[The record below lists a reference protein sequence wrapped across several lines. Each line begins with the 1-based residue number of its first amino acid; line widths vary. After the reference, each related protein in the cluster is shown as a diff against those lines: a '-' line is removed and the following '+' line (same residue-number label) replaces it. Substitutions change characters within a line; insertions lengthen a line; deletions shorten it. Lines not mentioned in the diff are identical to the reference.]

1 MLSARITDSEI
12 CPITGGAVII
22 TGMPTVL
29 VGYMPAARVTDS
41 LNCSGTIITGSF
53 TVQIGFQP
61 AARIT
66 SVTSHGGVI
75 LTGCPTV
82 VIGG

>member
-1 MLSARITDSEI
+1 MFSARISYAEV
-12 CPITGGAVII
+12 CPVIGGAVII

-29 VGYMPAARVTDS
+29 IGYMPAARVTDLLS
-41 LNCSGTIITGSF
+41 CSGTIIKGSF

-66 SVTSHGGVI
+66 DITSHGGVI
-75 LTGCPTV
+75 STGYPTV
-82 VIGG
+82 IIGG

>member
-1 MLSARITDSEI
+1 MLSARIGDSEI
-12 CPITGGAVII
+12 CPITGAAAII
-22 TGMPTVL
+22 TGMPTVI

-41 LNCSGTIITGSF
+41 LNCSATIITGSF

-66 SVTSHGGVI
+66 STTSHAGVI
-75 LTGCPTV
+75 STGCPTV
-82 VIGG
+82 IIGG